1 MEVVTAVSKVLKK
14 GILKVE
20 NLEFYVVVEKVE
32 WWSDTMDEKQVA
44 TLVLLWAVKRV
55 DEVVILSVDTMVVQK
70 VLLLVETMAAT

>member
-1 MEVVTAVSKVLKK
+1 MEEETAASKVLKK
-14 GILKVE
+14 GILKAE

-32 WWSDTMDEKQVA
+32 RWSDTMDEKQVA

-55 DEVVILSVDTMVVQK
+55 VEVVILSVDTMVVQK